1 MTQSANSIEARSADK
16 TALGER
22 ANTQETKK
30 RSRADVIAPW
40 RWPKGFCPNP
50 TGRPKHDR
58 AAEIARQVFEDNPD
72 AVYNA
77 MAKALMKGN
86 AYAFLQL
93 AERAYGKLVEKKE
106 LTGANGGPVEFR
118 EANDA
123 DLGARIAQLE
133 RDLGLAGAIDEAGRI
148 GSAQAGT
155 GATAGETKDQELLP
169 K

>member
-77 MAKALMKGN
+77 MAL
-86 AYAFLQL
+86 F
-93 AERAYGKLVEKKE
+93 
-106 LTGANGGPVEFR
+106 PVTAVRFGRNVILETVFWWR
-118 EANDA
+118 
-123 DLGARIAQLE
+123 LPARQ
-133 RDLGLAGAIDEAGRI
+133 
-148 GSAQAGT
+148 S
-155 GATAGETKDQELLP
+155 P
-169 K
+169 PSS